1 MANGYNIPAPRGYLP
16 PQTNLRVATPVGGQA
31 LPMNTNVGQPSP
43 FYDMRPYQEIF
54 GDPTRDLL
62 APTMAAIASRTTQP
76 LSTPTSVAMPTAP
89 LARSQFLQER
99 QGVPLPRPRPEGMPP
114 SGLDQLRAAQLRMP
128 ARGTPAN
135 AGLRA
140 AAATGL
146 QLSGYQ
152 DRPLTTGQI
161 VGSMLGTYNE
171 AQQAAAQRQA
181 AEQQQA
187 LANQLALAGFQL
199 DVQKA
204 MQVDPS
210 RYRQM
215 AIDAGYDP
223 DTPEGIEYIKQLQ
236 KATGGTG
243 VNISM
248 DAGFEDFKRKK
259 QYERGLQT
267 LEKMTSSVQDADQTI
282 SNLEQM
288 KSIILKGTPVGSIS
302 EATIPLRRFLS
313 ELNLLSADE
322 VETLT
327 DQMIYDKLAK
337 EASLKVKPP
346 ASGSTSDFEAGLY
359 LQVIAG
365 MGGTAEANLQRINVL
380 MAMQEYNKKRTQAAE
395 RFFDKNETLLG
406 FDEEWDRTGV
416 KPFVEVVKT
425 YNEAGEPTTEA
436 LWQAIS
442 NGDIKVNDTY
452 RTINAD
458 GIKEFKTLDKQTLQA
473 LRDYYVQ

>member
-1 MANGYNIPAPRGYLP
+1 MANIPAPRGYFP
-16 PQTNLRVATPVGGQA
+16 PQTNLRVATPIVGQA
-31 LPMNTNVGQPSP
+31 GLPLNTNMQQPNP
-43 FYDMRPYQEIF
+43 FYDMRPYQEFF

-62 APTMAAIASRTTQP
+62 ASTRAAIAARTTQP
-76 LSTPTSVAMPTAP
+76 LATPTSIAMPAAP
-89 LARSQFLQER
+89 LARSRVLQG
-99 QGVPLPRPRPEGMPP
+99 QQGGVPLPQPRPEGMPP

-128 ARGTPAN
+128 ARGTPAD

-152 DRPLTTGQI
+152 DRPITMGQ
-161 VGSMLGTYNE
+161 GLGAMLGAYTE
-171 AQQAAAQRQA
+171 SEQAAADRQAAAQ
-181 AEQQQA
+181 QQEI
-187 LANQLALAGFQL
+187 ANQLALAGFQL

-215 AIDAGYDP
+215 ALDAGYDP
-223 DTPEGIEYIKQLQ
+223 NTPEGIEYIRQLQ
-236 KATGGTG
+236 SRSDGTG

-248 DAGFEDFKRKK
+248 DAGFEDFMRKK
-259 QYERGLQT
+259 KYERGLNQ
-267 LEKMTSSVQDADQTI
+267 LDKMTLAVQDADQTI

-302 EATIPLRRFLS
+302 EATMPLRRIMS
-313 ELNLLSADE
+313 ELNLLTSDE
-322 VETLT
+322 VQTLT

-365 MGGTAEANLQRINVL
+365 MGGTPDANLQRINVL
-380 MAMQEYNKKRTQAAE
+380 MSMQEYNKKRAQAAE
-395 RFFDKNETLLG
+395 RYFDKFETLLG
-406 FDEEWDRTGV
+406 FDEEWDRSGV
-416 KPFVEVVKT
+416 KPFVDVVKT
-425 YNEAGEPTTEA
+425 YNEAGEPTTLA

-452 RTINAD
+452 RTIDSNGVKQFDTLTKEKLD
-458 GIKEFKTLDKQTLQA
+458 G
-473 LRDYYVQ
+473 LRNYYGG